1 LLSFRGID
9 TPSLAAQG
17 EQRRLSLFNI
27 RRDNSPDA
35 YGDLVLAINPPE
47 PAKPPIF
54 KRLARSHTEAGG
66 LPSPT
71 QASTGDNLELAELDA
86 DLVVTLANGRYL
98 LKSERGGGGDLRNT
112 NDAAR
117 RHGRAHHQRSG
128 IEEFGADC

>member
-1 LLSFRGID
+1 LIR
-9 TPSLAAQG
+9 QG
-17 EQRRLSLFNI
+17 ELYGTA
-27 RRDNSPDA
+27 PDA

-54 KRLARSHTEAGG
+54 KRLATSHTEAGG

-98 LKSERGGGGDLRNT
+98 LVGNPSAEAVAIFEIQT
-112 NDAAR
+112 MR
-117 RHGRAHHQRSG
+117 RVAMV
-128 IEEFGADC
+128 